1 MELYF
6 FQHTLLRREQWNCL
20 RFFVFSGVSIH
31 APMEGAIVQ
40 MVFGL
45 YVPYFVST
53 HAPTQGATKL
63 LRNIISADKI
73 SDLNVLSEFQLT
85 LPCRKRQYIAAV
97 KHLSK
102 LGFNSRSHT
111 GSDFL
116 LNTNLQLTHVSI
128 HAPPQRAIHGVILG
142 FLRDLVSN
150 HAPTQGA
157 MCKKCRRCCAIN
169 GFNSRSNV
177 GSNTIQQQNRNK
189 QKSFNSR
196 SHGGS
201 DLAEAYKRIKKL
213 AFQFTLPWRER
224 FSILT

>member
-116 LNTNLQLTHVSI
+116 LNTNIVAHT
-128 HAPPQRAIHGVILG
+128 R
-142 FLRDLVSN
+142 
-150 HAPTQGA
+150 
-157 MCKKCRRCCAIN
+157 
-169 GFNSRSNV
+169 
-177 GSNTIQQQNRNK
+177 
-189 QKSFNSR
+189 FNSR
-196 SHGGS
+196 SHVGS
-201 DLAEAYKRIKKL
+201 NPISYI
-213 AFQFTLPWRER
+213 
-224 FSILT
+224 

>member
-20 RFFVFSGVSIH
+20 RFFVFSGVSNH

-63 LRNIISADKI
+63 LRNIISADKV

-85 LPCRKRQYIAAV
+85 LPCRKRQYIAVV

-116 LNTNLQLTHVSI
+116 LNTNIVAHT
-128 HAPPQRAIHGVILG
+128 R
-142 FLRDLVSN
+142 
-150 HAPTQGA
+150 
-157 MCKKCRRCCAIN
+157 
-169 GFNSRSNV
+169 
-177 GSNTIQQQNRNK
+177 
-189 QKSFNSR
+189 FNSR
-196 SHGGS
+196 SHVESNSWRNTRLLERPCFNSRSHVGS
-201 DLAEAYKRIKKL
+201 NPISYI
-213 AFQFTLPWRER
+213 
-224 FSILT
+224 

>member
-31 APMEGAIVQ
+31 APMEEAIVQ

-63 LRNIISADKI
+63 LRNIISADKV

-128 HAPPQRAIHGVILG
+128 HAPPQRAIP
-142 FLRDLVSN
+142 S
-150 HAPTQGA
+150 PTYELHQSA
-157 MCKKCRRCCAIN
+157 
-169 GFNSRSNV
+169 
-177 GSNTIQQQNRNK
+177 
-189 QKSFNSR
+189 SFNSR

-201 DLAEAYKRIKKL
+201 DSLCLLYS
-213 AFQFTLPWRER
+213 FNTVV
-224 FSILT
+224 SIHAPMEGAIALL